1 MDRKAKKRKLAAEAA
16 TMSVEELQRILQQ
29 RNRDKLTLEVFK
41 RELVR
46 RNILDAF
53 CKDIY
58 VPKESASGV

>member
-1 MDRKAKKRKLAAEAA
+1 MRFASLG
-16 TMSVEELQRILQQ
+16 ILQQ

-58 VPKESASGV
+58 VPKESAPWL

>member
-16 TMSVEELQRILQQ
+16 TMPTEELQKILKQ

-46 RNILDAF
+46 RLVFDAF
-53 CKDIY
+53 SEDIY
-58 VPKESASGV
+58 VPKESAPGI